1 MTENTTPCFHCGE
14 PVPSGADYPI
24 RYRESRQPDAPT
36 LIKPAC
42 CIGCQAVAQTIIDS
56 GNADYYRLRTDL
68 PKTPEAALEEL
79 RNLKLYDLPEV
90 QQSFVRAEGEQRE
103 ASLILE
109 GIVCAAC
116 VWLNE
121 RHLLRMPGVL
131 AADINFSTRRAR
143 VRWDD
148 SRIHLSDILKGI
160 QEIGYLA
167 YPFDTG
173 RQEELFR
180 KERETAIR
188 RLAIAGLGMMQVM
201 MYAVPAYLA
210 GEGEMTADIEA
221 LMRFASLILTTPVV
235 FYSAWPF
242 FQTAWR
248 DLKARRVGMDVPV
261 ALGVG
266 AAYVASIYGTF
277 TGSAEVYFD
286 AVVMF
291 VFFLLTGR
299 FLEMSARKRSAEA
312 AESLIK
318 LIPAAAT
325 RLTGYP
331 ATRDEEMVAAVKLS
345 AGDHVLVGPGD
356 SFPADGVVVEGR
368 SSVDE
373 SLLTGES
380 MPVAKHADSPVIGGT
395 INLESPLVVRVDKV
409 GGDTVLSGI
418 VRLLDRAL
426 AEKPRLAQIA
436 DRVAAWFVL
445 VLLIVAALVAGAWYL
460 VDPSRAFWITVSVLV
475 VTCPC
480 ALALATPA
488 ALTAALGRMTRMG
501 LLSTRGHALETL
513 ARATDFVFDKTGTL
527 TTGRFRLLDAEML
540 RGDRAHALAT
550 ARALEQGATH
560 PVAAALREAA
570 GEEDGVPAMMA
581 DQLHYTPGR
590 GIAGQIDGRGYRLG
604 APEFVGAE
612 PAPGRFPPGR
622 TVVGLA
628 DEDGVLAWFALGDA
642 PRPQARQLI
651 ADLKSLGVRLHLYSG
666 DRAENVV
673 ALARELGIDDARG
686 EMLPGDKLEA
696 VRALQAAGAVVA
708 MTGDGVNDAPVLAQ
722 AQVSIAVDQG
732 AEAAQAAADMVLL
745 SSEIG
750 RLADGVRLARKTQV
764 VIRQNLTWSASYNG
778 LAIPAAAL
786 GYVTPWMAGIG
797 MSLSSL
803 LVVLNAMRLSRDGS
817 PRPRPGDQPGMP
829 GYVEAHKEF

>member
-1 MTENTTPCFHCGE
+1 MTESTPEACFHCGE
-14 PVPSGADYPI
+14 PVPSGAKYFI
-24 RYRESRQPDAPT
+24 LYEGVNQ
-36 LIKPAC
+36 PAC
-42 CIGCQAVAQTIIDS
+42 CMGCQAVGQTIIDS

-68 PKTPEAALEEL
+68 PKTAEAALEEL
-79 RNLKLYDLPEV
+79 KNLKLYDLPEV
-90 QQSFVRAEGEQRE
+90 QSSFVKSEGDVRE
-103 ASLILE
+103 ANLILE

-121 RHLLRMPGVL
+121 RHLNQLPGVL

-148 SRIHLSDILKGI
+148 SRIHLSDILKSV
-160 QEIGYLA
+160 QDIGYLA
-167 YPFDTG
+167 YPFDAG

-201 MYAVPAYLA
+201 MYAVPAYMA
-210 GEGEMTADIEA
+210 DEGTMTPDIEA

-242 FQTAWR
+242 FQGAWR
-248 DLKARRVGMDVPV
+248 DLKLKRAGMDVPV

-266 AAYVASIYGTF
+266 AAYTASIYGTF
-277 TGSAEVYFD
+277 IGSSEVYFD
-286 AVVMF
+286 AVTMF

-299 FLEMSARKRSAEA
+299 FLEMSARKQSAEA

-318 LIPAAAT
+318 LIPAAAM
-325 RLTGYP
+325 RLPGYP
-331 ATRDEEMVAAVKLS
+331 ATREEEMVAAVKLM
-345 AGDHVLVGPGD
+345 AGDHVLIGPGE
-356 SFPADGVVVEGR
+356 SFPADGSVVEGN

-380 MPVAKHADSPVIGGT
+380 MPVTKHAASLVIGGT
-395 INLESPLVVRVDKV
+395 INLESPLVVKVEKV
-409 GGDTVLSGI
+409 GSDTVLSSI

-436 DRVAAWFVL
+436 DRVAGWFVFA
-445 VLLIVAALVAGAWYL
+445 LLLVAASVAGIWYW
-460 VDPSRAFWITVSVLV
+460 VDPTKAFWITVSVLV
-475 VTCPC
+475 VSCPC

-488 ALTAALGRMTRMG
+488 ALTAALGRLTRLG

-513 ARATDFVFDKTGTL
+513 AHATDFVFDKTGTL
-527 TTGRFRLLDAEML
+527 TTGQFSLLDMEVL
-540 RGDRAHALAT
+540 RTDRASVLVLAQ
-550 ARALEQGATH
+550 ALEQGATH
-560 PVAAALREAA
+560 PLASALREAA
-570 GEEDGVPAMMA
+570 GPADLAA
-581 DQLHYTPGR
+581 DHLINIPGR
-590 GIAGQIDGRGYRLG
+590 GVTGQIGGQTYRLG
-604 APEFVGAE
+604 APEFIGAE
-612 PAPGRFPPGR
+612 PAPARFKVG
-622 TVVGLA
+622 VSLVGLA
-628 DEDGVLAWFALGDA
+628 DDAGVLAWFALGDA
-642 PRPQARQLI
+642 PRLQAHQLI
-651 ADLKSLGVRLHLYSG
+651 DELKGLGVRIHLYSG
-666 DRAENVV
+666 DRDENVQSM
-673 ALARELGIDDARG
+673 ARELGIDDARG
-686 EMLPGDKLEA
+686 GMLPQDKLDA
-696 VRALQAAGAVVA
+696 VKALQKAGAIVA

-750 RLADGVRLARKTQV
+750 RLADGVKLARKTQG
-764 VIRQNLTWSASYNG
+764 VIRQNLAWSVLYNFF
-778 LAIPAAAL
+778 AIPAAAL

-803 LVVLNAMRLSRDGS
+803 LVVLNAMRLSRIS
-817 PRPRPGDQPGMP
+817 
-829 GYVEAHKEF
+829 KN

>member
-1 MTENTTPCFHCGE
+1 MTESTPEACFHCGE
-14 PVPSGADYPI
+14 PVPSGAKYFI
-24 RYRESRQPDAPT
+24 LYQGVNQ
-36 LIKPAC
+36 PAC
-42 CIGCQAVAQTIIDS
+42 CMGCQAVGQTIIDS

-68 PKTPEAALEEL
+68 PKTAEAALEEL
-79 RNLKLYDLPEV
+79 KNLKLYDLPEV
-90 QQSFVRAEGEQRE
+90 QSSFVKSEGDVRE
-103 ASLILE
+103 ANLILE

-121 RHLLRMPGVL
+121 RHLHQLPGVL

-148 SRIHLSDILKGI
+148 SRIHLSDILKSV
-160 QEIGYLA
+160 QDIGYLA
-167 YPFDTG
+167 YPFDAG
-173 RQEELFR
+173 RQEQLFR

-201 MYAVPAYLA
+201 MYAVPAYMA
-210 GEGEMTADIEA
+210 DEGTMTRDIEA

-242 FQTAWR
+242 FQGAWR
-248 DLKARRVGMDVPV
+248 DLKLKRAGMDVPV

-266 AAYVASIYGTF
+266 AAYTASIYGTF
-277 TGSAEVYFD
+277 IGSSEVYFD
-286 AVVMF
+286 AVTMF

-299 FLEMSARKRSAEA
+299 FLEMSARKQSAEA

-318 LIPAAAT
+318 LIPAAAM
-325 RLTGYP
+325 RLPGYP
-331 ATRDEEMVAAVKLS
+331 ATREEEMVAAVKLM
-345 AGDHVLVGPGD
+345 AGDHVLIGPGE
-356 SFPADGVVVEGR
+356 SFPADGSVVEGY

-380 MPVAKHADSPVIGGT
+380 MPVTKHAASLVIGGT
-395 INLESPLVVRVDKV
+395 INLESPLVVKVEKV
-409 GGDTVLSGI
+409 GSDTVLSSI

-436 DRVAAWFVL
+436 DRVAGWFVM
-445 VLLIVAALVAGAWYL
+445 VLLMVAASVAGIWYW
-460 VDPSRAFWITVSVLV
+460 VDPTKAFWITVSVLV
-475 VTCPC
+475 VSCPC

-488 ALTAALGRMTRMG
+488 ALTAALGRLTRLG

-513 ARATDFVFDKTGTL
+513 AHATDFVFDKTGTL
-527 TTGRFRLLDAEML
+527 TTGQFSLLDMEVL
-540 RGDRAHALAT
+540 RTDRANVLALAQ
-550 ARALEQGATH
+550 ALEQGATH
-560 PVAAALREAA
+560 PLASALREAA
-570 GEEDGVPAMMA
+570 GPANLAA
-581 DQLHYTPGR
+581 DSLSYIPGR
-590 GIAGQIDGRGYRLG
+590 GVTGQISGQTYRLG
-604 APEFVGAE
+604 APEFIGAE
-612 PAPGRFPPGR
+612 PALARFKVG
-622 TVVGLA
+622 VSLVGLA
-628 DEDGVLAWFALGDA
+628 DDVGVLAWFALGDA
-642 PRPQARQLI
+642 PRLQAHQLI
-651 ADLKSLGVRLHLYSG
+651 DELKGLGVRIHLYSG
-666 DRAENVV
+666 DRDENVQ

-686 EMLPGDKLEA
+686 GMLPQDKLDA
-696 VRALQAAGAVVA
+696 VKALQKAGAIVA

-750 RLADGVRLARKTQV
+750 RLADGVKLARKAQG
-764 VIRQNLTWSASYNG
+764 VIRQNLAWSVLYNFI
-778 LAIPAAAL
+778 AIPAAAL

-803 LVVLNAMRLSRDGS
+803 LVVLNAMRLSRIS
-817 PRPRPGDQPGMP
+817 
-829 GYVEAHKEF
+829 KN

>member
-1 MTENTTPCFHCGE
+1 MTETHSEACFHCGE
-14 PVPSGADYPI
+14 PVPPGA
-24 RYRESRQPDAPT
+24 RYFILYQGANQ
-36 LIKPAC
+36 PAC
-42 CIGCQAVAQTIIDS
+42 CIGCQAVGQTIIDS

-68 PKTPEAALEEL
+68 PKTAEAALEEL
-79 RNLKLYDLPEV
+79 KNLKLYDLPEV
-90 QQSFVRAEGEQRE
+90 QSSFVKSEGEDGQIRE
-103 ASLILE
+103 ANLILE

-116 VWLNE
+116 IWLNE
-121 RHLLRMPGVL
+121 RHLHQLHGVL
-131 AADINFSTRRAR
+131 AADINFSTHRAR

-148 SRIHLSDILKGI
+148 SRIKLSDILKSI
-160 QEIGYLA
+160 QDIGYLA

-201 MYAVPAYLA
+201 MYAVPTYLVSKDV
-210 GEGEMTADIEA
+210 MTDDIQA

-242 FQTAWR
+242 FQGAWR
-248 DLKARRVGMDVPV
+248 DLKLKRAGMDVPV

-266 AAYVASIYGTF
+266 AAYLASIYGTF

-286 AVVMF
+286 AVTMF

-312 AESLIK
+312 AESLVK
-318 LIPAAAT
+318 LIPAAAM
-325 RLTGYP
+325 RLPGYP
-331 ATRDEEMVAAVKLS
+331 ETREEEMVAAVKLL
-345 AGDHVLVGPGD
+345 AGDHVLIGPGE
-356 SFPADGVVVEGR
+356 SFPADGRVVEGY

-380 MPVAKHADSPVIGGT
+380 LPVAKHAASSVIGGT
-395 INLESPLVVRVDKV
+395 INLESPLVVKVEKV
-409 GGDTVLSGI
+409 GADTVLSGI

-436 DRVAAWFVL
+436 DRVAGWFVFA
-445 VLLIVAALVAGAWYL
+445 LLLVAASVAGIWYL
-460 VDPSRAFWITVSVLV
+460 VDASRAFWITVSVLV
-475 VTCPC
+475 VSCPC

-488 ALTAALGRMTRMG
+488 ALTAALGRLTRLG

-513 ARATDFVFDKTGTL
+513 AHATDFVFDKTGTL
-527 TTGRFRLLDAEML
+527 TTGKFSLLDMEVL
-540 RGDRAHALAT
+540 RGDRAQALGLAQ
-550 ARALEQGATH
+550 ALEQGATH
-560 PVAAALREAA
+560 PLAAALREAA
-570 GEEDGVPAMMA
+570 GAESLSA
-581 DQLHYTPGR
+581 DQLSYIPGR
-590 GIAGQIDGRGYRLG
+590 GVTGQVGGRIYRLG
-604 APEFVGAE
+604 APEFIGETPVPERFQVG
-612 PAPGRFPPGR
+612 
-622 TVVGLA
+622 TSLVGLA
-628 DEDGVLAWFALGDA
+628 DEEGVLAWFALGDSL
-642 PRPQARQLI
+642 RPQARQLI
-651 ADLKSLGVRLHLYSG
+651 GELQSLGVRIHLYSG
-666 DRAENVV
+666 DRSENVA
-673 ALARELGIDDARG
+673 ALAQTLGIADAQG
-686 EMLPGDKLEA
+686 GMLPQDKLEA
-696 VRALQAAGAVVA
+696 VRKLQQAGAIVA

-750 RLADGVRLARKTQV
+750 RLADGVRLARKAQV
-764 VIRQNLTWSASYNG
+764 VIRQNLAWSAFYNFI
-778 LAIPAAAL
+778 AIPAAAM

-803 LVVLNAMRLSRDGS
+803 LVVLNAMRLSRIS
-817 PRPRPGDQPGMP
+817 
-829 GYVEAHKEF
+829 KT